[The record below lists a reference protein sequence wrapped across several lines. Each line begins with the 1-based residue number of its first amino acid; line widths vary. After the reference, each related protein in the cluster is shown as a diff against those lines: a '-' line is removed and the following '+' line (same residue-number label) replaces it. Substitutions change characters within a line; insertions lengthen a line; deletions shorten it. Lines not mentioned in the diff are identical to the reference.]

1 MNRLPGRPSNTQLCC
16 SSSSI
21 SLHEKKCRHELTNDT
36 FMLWCF
42 GRNLFQKN
50 WTFLSEWW
58 STKTNKTKTK
68 PRCHYYVIHQR
79 KKEKSA
85 ATFPFCIAV
94 NTICSHIWGFGRLIK
109 QHNQFYYHTVFW
121 DPELSWWAFDT
132 IFTLFT
138 AAPKCIEYD
147 PIIDYML
154 PCGNLFVSQFS
165 NYKKK
170 WILNLDEI
178 HTVMLDQ
185 SLNKLASV

>member
-1 MNRLPGRPSNTQLCC
+1 MTPL
-16 SSSSI
+16 
-21 SLHEKKCRHELTNDT
+21 
-36 FMLWCF
+36 CF
-42 GRNLFQKN
+42 GVLAETSFRRTEHFSQNGGAPKQ
-50 WTFLSEWW
+50 T
-58 STKTNKTKTK
+58 KTKTK

-121 DPELSWWAFDT
+121 DPEQSWWAFDT

>member
-1 MNRLPGRPSNTQLCC
+1 MFWQKPLSEELN
-16 SSSSI
+16 I
-21 SLHEKKCRHELTNDT
+21 SLRMVEHQNK
-36 FMLWCF
+36 
-42 GRNLFQKN
+42 Q
-50 WTFLSEWW
+50 
-58 STKTNKTKTK
+58 NKTKRK
-68 PRCHYYVIHQR
+68 RNLDAIIMSFIKR

-154 PCGNLFVSQFS
+154 PMWKSFCEPVFQLQ
-165 NYKKK
+165 KKVNIK
-170 WILNLDEI
+170 SWWNSYSHVGSEFE
-178 HTVMLDQ
+178 
-185 SLNKLASV
+185 